1 MFSLFQVQKVIECGT
16 INVADEELAQKIK
29 KKCTVHEIKWYIT
42 FFKMWNFY
50 RYVLKTSNPSGNSF
64 PPGHSH
70 GTPCI

>member
-42 FFKMWNFY
+42 FFKLVFLLYHKCEIFIDMF
-50 RYVLKTSNPSGNSF
+50 
-64 PPGHSH
+64 
-70 GTPCI
+70 

>member
-42 FFKMWNFY
+42 FFKM
-50 RYVLKTSNPSGNSF
+50 
-64 PPGHSH
+64 
-70 GTPCI
+70 